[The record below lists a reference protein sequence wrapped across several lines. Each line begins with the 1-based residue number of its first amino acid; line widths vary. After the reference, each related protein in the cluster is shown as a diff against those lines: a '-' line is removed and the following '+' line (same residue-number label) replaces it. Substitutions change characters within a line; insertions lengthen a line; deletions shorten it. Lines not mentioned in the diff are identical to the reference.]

1 MSVNMPVDPSAAQAF
16 YDRWLHAWN
25 QDNLDLVL
33 AIVTDD
39 FVLSS
44 PTTRLTGM
52 RVEGASAIRDY
63 VGYIRSAYPDLI
75 FTQTGAPMYDLQN
88 PIVGFPWT
96 GTGTFSGRMDPPGIA
111 GTDKSFEFSGVE
123 VFTFRDD
130 RACHLDASYDLL
142 RMLRQSGILPGSWA
156 PAGNYRAHG
165 DKSANV
171 VGRARICRA

>member
-1 MSVNMPVDPSAAQAF
+1 MSATTPVDPSAAQAF
-16 YDRWLHAWN
+16 YDRWLDAWN
-25 QDNLDLVL
+25 QDDLDRVL

-63 VGYIRSAYPDLI
+63 VGYIRGAYPDLI
-75 FTQTGAPMYDLQN
+75 FTQTGAPMYDLRN
-88 PIVGFPWT
+88 PVVGFPWT
-96 GTGTFSGRMDPPGIA
+96 GTGTFSGRMDPPGIE

-130 RACHLDASYDLL
+130 RACRLDASYDLL

-156 PAGNYRAHG
+156 P
-165 DKSANV
+165 
-171 VGRARICRA
+171 VGT